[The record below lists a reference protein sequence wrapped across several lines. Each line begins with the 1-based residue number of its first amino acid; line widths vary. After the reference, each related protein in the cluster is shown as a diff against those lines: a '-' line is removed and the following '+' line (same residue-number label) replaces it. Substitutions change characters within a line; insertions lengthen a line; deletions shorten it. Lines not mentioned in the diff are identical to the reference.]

1 MKKTLF
7 ALVPL
12 ALLAACSSDE
22 PAAPPPADNGVEM
35 LDVTNEAVGVP
46 EAPVTMNVPEPTTV
60 NTADPEPE
68 PTVDEREQIQADAD
82 ATGMTSRVNRDDE
95 PATAPANQTSQ
106 VSEEK

>member
-22 PAAPPPADNGVEM
+22 PAPPPPAENGVEM

-46 EAPVTMNVPEPTTV
+46 EAPVTMNIPEPATV
-60 NTADPEPE
+60 NTAEAEPE

-82 ATGMTSRVNRDDE
+82 ATGMTARVNRDEE
-95 PATAPANQTSQ
+95 PATANQSAPAA